1 MTTTERIEHLEDRV
15 GHIENM
21 MDRLMAL
28 EERSVQFHAESK
40 EQLANL
46 QRLAE
51 RSMELH
57 ADTRTQLA
65 EQREHFE
72 VSLAAQREHFEA
84 SLTEQREDSKKIH
97 RLWVR
102 LAQKHGWIDDEDI
115 L

>member
-1 MTTTERIEHLEDRV
+1 
-15 GHIENM
+15 

-28 EERSVQFHAESK
+28 EERSLQFHAESK

-72 VSLAAQREHFEA
+72 VSLAEQREHFEA
-84 SLTEQREDSKKIH
+84 SLAEQREHFEVSLAAQREDSKKIH

-102 LAQKHGWIDDEDI
+102 LAQKHGWLDDEDI